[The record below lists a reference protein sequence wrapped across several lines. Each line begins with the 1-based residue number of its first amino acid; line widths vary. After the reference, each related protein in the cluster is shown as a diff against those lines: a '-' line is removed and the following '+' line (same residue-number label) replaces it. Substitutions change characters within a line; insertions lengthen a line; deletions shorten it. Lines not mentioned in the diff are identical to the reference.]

1 MIRKRDFGEILEN
14 FLAAGHLVFVETL
27 PFSEKKNFFQQIC
40 PVYSRE
46 IFFGGLSVKNTKT
59 KD

>member
-1 MIRKRDFGEILEN
+1 MIRKRDFGETLQN

-27 PFSEKKNFFQQIC
+27 PVSEKKNLFRQIC

-46 IFFGGLSVKNTKT
+46 IFFRGLSVKNTKH
-59 KD
+59 